1 MRSTLSPHLLAL
13 ATDGMLF
20 DRRFKAQLEQ
30 NRATH
35 NIGKLPFASG
45 VLDMY
50 TRQLM
55 GYTEC
60 THYFYEFEV
69 TDRSLRETS
78 REEERTV
85 DEAA

>member
-1 MRSTLSPHLLAL
+1 
-13 ATDGMLF
+13 MLF

-60 THYFYEFEV
+60 THYLYEFEV
-69 TDRSLRETS
+69 TDR
-78 REEERTV
+78 
-85 DEAA
+85 